1 MGKALQVSHMAL
13 DVLSEKSPSPDLRKV
28 LEQFQENEITEH
40 IIYARLSRIEKD
52 SRNREVLQRI
62 SADEF
67 RHYHFW
73 KGITGTEV
81 KPNRWKIFKFYWI
94 SRVFGITFGLKLM
107 EKGEQ
112 GAEIAYGKILS
123 QIPEAEAVWRD
134 EEAHEQ
140 SLMGMIEEER
150 LQYVG
155 SIVLGLNDA
164 LVELTGTLAGL
175 TFALSS
181 NRLVAL
187 AGLVTGIA
195 ASFSM
200 AASEY
205 LSTKAESDHGPA
217 LKSAVY
223 TGIAYVLT
231 VICLILPYFLLS
243 SPYGSLAATLGVA
256 VLIIFLFNY
265 YVSVARD
272 MDFRKRFL
280 EMTLISLGV
289 AALSF
294 LVGRVLGKVLGVDI
308 G

>member
-1 MGKALQVSHMAL
+1 MATKEL
-13 DVLSEKSPSPDLRKV
+13 SKELRVL
-28 LEQFQENEITEH
+28 LEGFQKNEITEH
-40 IIYARLSRIEKD
+40 IIYARLSRVEKD
-52 SRNREVLQRI
+52 VKNREILERI
-62 SADEF
+62 SADEY

-73 KGITGTEV
+73 KEFTGKEV
-81 KPNRWKIFKFYWI
+81 NPNQWKIFKFYWT
-94 SRVFGITFGLKLM
+94 SRIFGITFGLKLM
-107 EKGEQ
+107 ENGEK
-112 GAEIAYGKILS
+112 GAEAAYERILPV
-123 QIPEAEAVWRD
+123 IPAAESVWKD
-134 EEAHEQ
+134 EEAHEN

-175 TFALSS
+175 TFALSN

-205 LSTKAESDHGPA
+205 LSTKAESDHAHA

-223 TGIAYVLT
+223 TGIAYVIT
-231 VICLILPYFLLS
+231 VICLILPYFIFS
-243 SPYGSLAATLGVA
+243 NPFASLTATLGMA

-272 MDFRKRFL
+272 LDFRKRFL
-280 EMTLISLGV
+280 EMTMISLGV
-289 AALSF
+289 AGLSF
-294 LVGRVLGKVLGVDI
+294 LVGRVLAPLLGVNV

>member
-1 MGKALQVSHMAL
+1 MAVDTENTL
-13 DVLSEKSPSPDLRKV
+13 KEGSISPELRSL
-28 LEQFQENEITEH
+28 LERFQENEISEH
-40 IIYARLSRIEKD
+40 IIYAQLSRVEKNT
-52 SRNREVLQRI
+52 RNREVLERI
-62 SADEF
+62 SADEY

-73 KGITGTEV
+73 KGITGKEI
-81 KPNRWKIFKFYWI
+81 KPCRWKVFKFYWI
-94 SRVFGITFGLKLM
+94 SRILGITFGLKLM

-112 GAEIAYGKILS
+112 EAEEAYEKIVSLIPGAEKIFK
-123 QIPEAEAVWRD
+123 D
-134 EEAHEQ
+134 EEAHEN
-140 SLMGMIEEER
+140 SLMSMIEEER

-205 LSTKAESDHGPA
+205 LSARAESDHRHA
-217 LKSAVY
+217 LTSAIY

-231 VICLILPYFLLS
+231 VFCLILPYFIFS
-243 SPYGSLAATLGVA
+243 TPYGSLAATLGVA

-272 MDFRKRFL
+272 MDFWRRFF
-280 EMTLISLGV
+280 EMAFISLGV

-294 LVGRVLGKVLGVDI
+294 LVGRLLGSLLGVEVE
-308 G
+308 

>member
-1 MGKALQVSHMAL
+1 MGKTELAVEMKKH
-13 DVLSEKSPSPDLRKV
+13 
-28 LEQFQENEITEH
+28 LESFQENEITEH
-40 IIYARLSRIEKD
+40 IIYARLSRVEKD
-52 SRNREVLQRI
+52 VTNRQVLERI
-62 SADEF
+62 SADEY

-73 KGITGTEV
+73 KGLTGKEV
-81 KPNRWKIFKFYWI
+81 KPNRWKIFTFYWI
-94 SRVFGITFGLKLM
+94 SRILGITFGLKLM
-107 EKGEQ
+107 EKGEK
-112 GAEIAYGKILS
+112 GAEAAYEKILPS
-123 QIPEAEAVWRD
+123 IPAAEAIWKD
-134 EEAHEQ
+134 EEAHEN
-140 SLMGMIEEER
+140 SLMALIEEER

-175 TFALSS
+175 TFALPN

-205 LSTKAESDHGPA
+205 LSTRAESDHAHA

-223 TGIAYVLT
+223 TGIAYVIT
-231 VICLILPYFLLS
+231 VICLILPYFVLGN
-243 SPYGSLAATLGVA
+243 PYASLAATLGMA

-272 MDFRKRFL
+272 LNFRKRFL
-280 EMTLISLGV
+280 EMTIISMGV
-289 AALSF
+289 AGLSF
-294 LVGRVLGKVLGVDI
+294 LVGRVLAPLLGVNA